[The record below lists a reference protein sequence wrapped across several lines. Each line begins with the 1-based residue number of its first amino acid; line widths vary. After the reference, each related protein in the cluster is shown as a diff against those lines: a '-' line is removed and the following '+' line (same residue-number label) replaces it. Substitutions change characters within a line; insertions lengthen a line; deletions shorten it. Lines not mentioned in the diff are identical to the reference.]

1 MKVTSKEIV
10 YDFTPD
16 GIHVTSAN
24 FSKTYR
30 YAIFQRKESD
40 KFGYLHDSYGGAIS
54 RTDTIDNGNK
64 ILEKSDFIV
73 NGKLHEKE
81 GAKCI
86 RLPYSMI
93 NKLFIP
99 QFSSNAKKK
108 ALEMQL
114 LKNTE
119 EKRAFAHVADVFVL
133 LSKKRVSL
141 FNAVQYIE
149 SNFKELKK
157 MADSGRDSK
166 IVTSVVH
173 VTFDKSDEEV
183 KDFDMI
189 TAEVG
194 VISRYTEPD
203 DRKIWDMYKTDKKK
217 IVGMIARDI
226 KTRPRF
232 EKSGYTVSDFFS
244 DVSKVNRFKRNCVYI
259 CYKRGNREHI
269 LQLTK
274 GGMNNVT
281 RHKRRINNDFGLTEG
296 FGKEKW
302 SKLGCRRIRQHYV
315 L

>member
-1 MKVTSKEIV
+1 MGQNHEEQVSEDAPVENTEKIQMLETTIEAYKRAFRTCHLQLPEERTIVMQPVIQETKE
-10 YDFTPD
+10 PD
-16 GIHVTSAN
+16 
-24 FSKTYR
+24 
-30 YAIFQRKESD
+30 
-40 KFGYLHDSYGGAIS
+40 GGAIS

-64 ILEKSDFIV
+64 LLEKSDFIV

-108 ALEMQL
+108 ALEMQI

-141 FNAVQYIE
+141 FNAAQYIE

-232 EKSGYTVSDFFS
+232 EKSGYTVSDFFLTS
-244 DVSKVNRFKRNCVYI
+244 VKLTDSREIVFTFATKEVI
-259 CYKRGNREHI
+259 GNI
-269 LQLTK
+269 YC
-274 GGMNNVT
+274 
-281 RHKRRINNDFGLTEG
+281 
-296 FGKEKW
+296 
-302 SKLGCRRIRQHYV
+302 S
-315 L
+315 